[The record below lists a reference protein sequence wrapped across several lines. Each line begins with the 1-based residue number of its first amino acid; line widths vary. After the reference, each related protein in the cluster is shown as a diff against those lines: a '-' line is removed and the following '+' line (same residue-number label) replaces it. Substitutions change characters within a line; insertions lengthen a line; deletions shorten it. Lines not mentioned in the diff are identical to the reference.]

1 MKTIVSVNEM
11 SELELKPSLMTS
23 QWRELVETE
32 IAVRWKNR
40 SHWITVGLPKCD
52 EKQITPAFE
61 KCGVTYSECGSCGS
75 LFAPHRPSEDDLS
88 AYYRESAPA
97 QFWREHLL
105 RTGAEAR
112 LEKLT
117 RPRADWIQAG
127 IAEYIPEANR
137 LVDTSA
143 HGREL
148 LDLLV
153 SENHKLKLIVAAG
166 IAPDLDGPT
175 TARIKVLPCRTA
187 DLPSL
192 GPVDV
197 IVAIDALDR
206 AADCEV
212 LIKAWAD
219 LLVVG
224 GIIFATVP
232 VASGFEIQTLWD
244 RSPTV
249 LPPDKINLPSIK
261 GLQQFFA
268 EPTWEILELSTPGM
282 FDVEIV
288 RRAIEMEPTRP
299 WPRVVRSLIEPTS
312 KQAQFSLVELLQSQR
327 LTSFARLVIRKK
339 V

>member
-1 MKTIVSVNEM
+1 MKTIVSVSEM
-11 SELELKPSLMTS
+11 SELEIKPSQMVS
-23 QWRELVETE
+23 QWRKLVETE
-32 IAVRWKNR
+32 IAARWKDR

-52 EKQITPAFE
+52 PKQITPAFE
-61 KCGVTYSECGSCGS
+61 KCGITYFECGSCGS
-75 LFAPHRPSEDDLS
+75 LYAPHRPSEDELS
-88 AYYRESAPA
+88 DYYRESTPA
-97 QFWREHLL
+97 RFWREQLL
-105 RTGAEAR
+105 LPSAEVR

-127 IAEYIPEANR
+127 IAEYIPTASR
-137 LVDTSA
+137 LVDTSP

-153 SENHKLKLIVAAG
+153 SENHMLKKIVAAG
-166 IAPDLDGPT
+166 IAPDLDGTT
-175 TARIKVLPCRTA
+175 TARIKVLPCRAA

-197 IVAIDALDR
+197 IIAIDALDR
-206 AADCEV
+206 AADCEL
-212 LIKAWAD
+212 LINAWAD
-219 LLVVG
+219 LLAVG

-249 LPPDKINLPSIK
+249 LPPDKINLPSIR

-268 EPTWEILELSTPGM
+268 EPSWEILELSTPGM

-288 RRAIEMEPTRP
+288 RRVIEMEPTRP
-299 WPRVVRSLIEPTS
+299 WPRVVRSLVEYTD
-312 KQAQFSLVELLQSQR
+312 KQAPFSLVELLQSQR
-327 LTSFARLVIRKK
+327 LTSLARLVIRKK
-339 V
+339 R

>member
-1 MKTIVSVNEM
+1 MKTIVSVSEV
-11 SELELKPSLMTS
+11 SELEIKPSQMVS
-23 QWRELVETE
+23 QWRKLVETE
-32 IAVRWKNR
+32 IAARWKDR
-40 SHWITVGLPKCD
+40 SQWITVGLPKCD
-52 EKQITPAFE
+52 QRQITPAFE
-61 KCGVTYSECGSCGS
+61 KCGIAYFECGSCGS
-75 LFAPHRPSEDDLS
+75 LFAPHRPSEDELS
-88 AYYRESAPA
+88 DYYRESAPA
-97 QFWREHLL
+97 RFWREQLM

-117 RPRADWIQAG
+117 RPRVDWIHAG
-127 IAEYIPEANR
+127 IAEYIPTASR
-137 LVDTSA
+137 LVDTSP

-153 SENHKLKLIVAAG
+153 SENQVLKQIVAAG
-166 IAPDLDGPT
+166 IDPDLDGTT
-175 TARIKVLPCRTA
+175 TARIKVLPCRAA

-197 IVAIDALDR
+197 IIAIDALDR
-206 AADCEV
+206 AADCEL
-212 LIKAWAD
+212 LINAWAD
-219 LLVVG
+219 LLAVG

-249 LPPDKINLPSIK
+249 LPPDKINLPSIR

-288 RRAIEMEPTRP
+288 RRVIEMEPTRP
-299 WPRVVRSLIEPTS
+299 WPRVVRSLVEYTD
-312 KQAQFSLVELLQSQR
+312 KQAQPSLVELLQSQR

-339 V
+339 C

>member
-1 MKTIVSVNEM
+1 MKTIVSVNEL
-11 SELELKPSLMTS
+11 SEIELKPSLMIS
-23 QWRELVETE
+23 KWRELVKTE
-32 IAVRWKNR
+32 IAVRWKDR
-40 SHWITVGLPKCD
+40 SRWITVGLPRCD
-52 EKQITPAFE
+52 QKQIIPAFE

-75 LFAPHRPSEDDLS
+75 LFAPHRPNENELS
-88 AYYRESAPA
+88 DYYRESAPA

-112 LEKLT
+112 MEKLT

-127 IAEYIPEANR
+127 IAEYIPAANR

-148 LDLLV
+148 LELLV

-166 IAPDLDGPT
+166 IAPDLDGPS
-175 TARIKVLPCRTA
+175 TARIKVLPCTTA

-197 IVAIDALDR
+197 IVAIDVLDR

-232 VASGFEIQTLWD
+232 VASGFEIQTLWE

-288 RRAIEMEPTRP
+288 RRAIEMEPTRQ

-339 V
+339 I

>member
-1 MKTIVSVNEM
+1 MKTIVSVSEI
-11 SELELKPSLMTS
+11 SELEIKPPKMVS
-23 QWRELVETE
+23 QWRKLVETE
-32 IAVRWKNR
+32 IAARWKDR

-52 EKQITPAFE
+52 QRQITPAFE
-61 KCGVTYSECGSCGS
+61 KCGIAYFECGSCGS
-75 LFAPHRPSEDDLS
+75 LFAPHRPSEDELS
-88 AYYRESAPA
+88 DYYRESAPA
-97 QFWREHLL
+97 RFWREQLM

-127 IAEYIPEANR
+127 IAEYIPTASR
-137 LVDTSA
+137 LVDTSP

-153 SENHKLKLIVAAG
+153 SENHMLKQIVAAG
-166 IAPDLDGPT
+166 IDPDLDGTT
-175 TARIKVLPCRTA
+175 TARIKVLPCRAA

-197 IVAIDALDR
+197 IIAIDALDR
-206 AADCEV
+206 AADCEL
-212 LIKAWAD
+212 LINAWAD
-219 LLVVG
+219 LLAVG

-249 LPPDKINLPSIK
+249 LPPDKINLPSIR

-299 WPRVVRSLIEPTS
+299 WPRVVRSLVEYTD

-339 V
+339 R

>member
-1 MKTIVSVNEM
+1 MKTIVSVSEM
-11 SELELKPSLMTS
+11 SELEIKPSQMVS
-23 QWRELVETE
+23 QWRKLVETE
-32 IAVRWKNR
+32 IAARWKDR

-52 EKQITPAFE
+52 PKQITPAFE
-61 KCGVTYSECGSCGS
+61 KCGITYFECGSCGS
-75 LFAPHRPSEDDLS
+75 LYAPHRPSEDELS
-88 AYYRESAPA
+88 DYYRESTPA
-97 QFWREHLL
+97 RFWREQLL
-105 RTGAEAR
+105 LPSAEVR

-127 IAEYIPEANR
+127 IAEYIPTASR
-137 LVDTSA
+137 LVDTSP

-153 SENHKLKLIVAAG
+153 SENQMLKQIVAAG
-166 IAPDLDGPT
+166 IDPDLDGTT
-175 TARIKVLPCRTA
+175 TARIKVLPCRAA

-197 IVAIDALDR
+197 IIAIDALDR
-206 AADCEV
+206 AANCEV
-212 LIKAWAD
+212 LINAWAD
-219 LLVVG
+219 LLAVG

-249 LPPDKINLPSIK
+249 LPPDKINLPSIR

-288 RRAIEMEPTRP
+288 RRAIEMEPTRV
-299 WPRVVRSLIEPTS
+299 WPRVVRSMVEYTD
-312 KQAQFSLVELLQSQR
+312 KQAQSSLIELLQSQR

-339 V
+339 R

>member
-1 MKTIVSVNEM
+1 MKTIVSVTEM
-11 SELELKPSLMTS
+11 LELELKPSPMVS
-23 QWRELVETE
+23 QWRELVEIE
-32 IAVRWKNR
+32 IAERWKDR

-52 EKQITPAFE
+52 QKHISPVFE
-61 KCGVTYSECGSCGS
+61 KCGVTYFECRSCGS
-75 LFAPHRPSEDDLS
+75 LFAPHRPSEDELS
-88 AYYRESAPA
+88 DYYRESAPA
-97 QFWREHLL
+97 QFWREQLL
-105 RTGAEAR
+105 LSGAEAR

-117 RPRADWIQAG
+117 RPRADWIQTG
-127 IAEYIPEANR
+127 IAEYRPEASR
-137 LVDTSA
+137 LVDISP

-153 SENHKLKLIVAAG
+153 SENHKLKKIVAAG

-175 TARIKVLPCRTA
+175 TTRIKVLPCRTT

-219 LLVVG
+219 LLAVG

-232 VASGFEIQTLWD
+232 VASGFEIQALWD

-288 RRAIEMEPTRP
+288 RRAIELEPTRP
-299 WPRVVRSLIEPTS
+299 WPRVVRSLIEFTS
-312 KQAQFSLVELLQSQR
+312 KQAQFSLVELLQAQR
-327 LTSFARLVIRKK
+327 LTSFARLVVRKK

>member
-1 MKTIVSVNEM
+1 MKTIVSVSEM
-11 SELELKPSLMTS
+11 SELEIKPSQMVR
-23 QWRELVETE
+23 QWRKLVETE
-32 IAVRWKNR
+32 IAARWKDR

-52 EKQITPAFE
+52 PKQITPAFE
-61 KCGVTYSECGSCGS
+61 KCGITYFECGSCGS
-75 LFAPHRPSEDDLS
+75 LYAPHRPSEDELS
-88 AYYRESAPA
+88 DYYRESTPA
-97 QFWREHLL
+97 RFWREQLL
-105 RTGAEAR
+105 LPSAEVR

-127 IAEYIPEANR
+127 IAEYIPTASR
-137 LVDTSA
+137 LVDTSP

-153 SENHKLKLIVAAG
+153 SENHMLKKIVAAG
-166 IAPDLDGPT
+166 IAPDLDGTT
-175 TARIKVLPCRTA
+175 TARIKVLPCRAA

-197 IVAIDALDR
+197 IIAIDALDR
-206 AADCEV
+206 AADCEL
-212 LIKAWAD
+212 LINAWAD
-219 LLVVG
+219 LLAVG

-249 LPPDKINLPSIK
+249 LPPDKINLPSIR

-288 RRAIEMEPTRP
+288 RRVIEMEPTRP
-299 WPRVVRSLIEPTS
+299 WPRVVRSLVEYTD
-312 KQAQFSLVELLQSQR
+312 KQAPFSLVELLQSQR
-327 LTSFARLVIRKK
+327 LTSLARLVIRKK
-339 V
+339 R

>member
-1 MKTIVSVNEM
+1 MKTIVSVSEM
-11 SELELKPSLMTS
+11 SELEIKPSQMVS
-23 QWRELVETE
+23 QWRKLVETE
-32 IAVRWKNR
+32 IAARWKDR

-52 EKQITPAFE
+52 PKQITPAFE
-61 KCGVTYSECGSCGS
+61 KCGITYFECGSCGS
-75 LFAPHRPSEDDLS
+75 LYAPHRPSEDELS
-88 AYYRESAPA
+88 DYYRESTPA
-97 QFWREHLL
+97 RFWREQLL
-105 RTGAEAR
+105 LPSAEVR

-127 IAEYIPEANR
+127 IAEYIPTASR
-137 LVDTSA
+137 LVDTSP

-153 SENHKLKLIVAAG
+153 SENHMLKKIVAAG
-166 IAPDLDGPT
+166 IAPDLDGTT
-175 TARIKVLPCRTA
+175 TARIKVLPCRAA

-197 IVAIDALDR
+197 IIAIDALDR
-206 AADCEV
+206 AADCEL
-212 LIKAWAD
+212 LINAWAD
-219 LLVVG
+219 LLAVG

-249 LPPDKINLPSIK
+249 LPPDKINLPSIR

-288 RRAIEMEPTRP
+288 RRVIEMEPTRP
-299 WPRVVRSLIEPTS
+299 WPRVVRSLVEYTD
-312 KQAQFSLVELLQSQR
+312 KQAPFSLVELLQSQR
-327 LTSFARLVIRKK
+327 LTSLARLVIRKK
-339 V
+339 R